1 MEFKINYEKDKFE
14 TEEEITIQELNKRT
28 IRANKLTFKVD
39 ALDSKRKLKK
49 DIKKVIKYRKWLEI
63 KKEININIYNFEED
77 NLLIINFANLIEA
90 IAKAKNIKDLY
101 NRVYILAC
109 DYLDLHFYSKNVC
122 DFCDNKCGGKR
133 ETDSVT
139 GCCHYFANKLGPLGF
154 KYKLVTCKYL
164 QEDGR
169 CSVKSIGCKLF
180 TCDYLNKKGIKFRIR
195 DMFVLDTIFN
205 PIQKVLLII
214 ATYTPQEITVN
225 KLLKV
230 PNLKFV
236 GKFFIDK

>member
-1 MEFKINYEKDKFE
+1 MEFKIKYKKDEFDAS
-14 TEEEITIQELNKRT
+14 EEITIQELDRRT
-28 IRANKLTFKVD
+28 IRTNKITFKVN

-49 DIKKVIKYRKWLEI
+49 DIKKIIKYRKWLEI
-63 KKEININIYNFEED
+63 KREITINVYDYKED
-77 NLLIINFANLIEA
+77 NLLIANFVNLIEA
-90 IAKAKNIKDLY
+90 IVKAKNIKDLY
-101 NRVYILAC
+101 NRVYVLAC

-139 GCCHYFANKLGPLGF
+139 GCCHYFANRFGLLAF
-154 KYKLVTCKYL
+154 KYKLVLCKYL

-169 CSVKSIGCKLF
+169 CSIKSIGCKLF
-180 TCDYLNKKGIKFRIR
+180 TCDYLNKKGIKFRIK

-205 PIQKVLLII
+205 PIQKVLLKI

-236 GKFFIDK
+236 NKFFINK